1 MSDLDT
7 IRSDTDTTDADTNG
21 SDADTNNRTAGP
33 VVAGPRTD
41 RLQEFLD
48 APKRALWTMALP
60 MMAGMTV
67 QTLYIVADTAFI
79 GSLGT
84 DELAA
89 ATFVAPLFFLMIA
102 LTMGIGTA
110 VTALVA
116 QSVGRGDTRGA
127 DAAAGTA
134 ISSGLFLGFVFGGIG
149 LASGRWI
156 LAAMGAEGR
165 VVDLGWEYF
174 QVLAAFMPLFFVSA
188 VLRSILTGEGDAK
201 TPMIV
206 LAIATLV
213 NIVLDALFILVLGMG
228 LRGAAIATAV
238 AVVISVSVFSV
249 LLLRRK
255 SAFVRLSV
263 STLVPL
269 RKVLV
274 QLYSLAIP
282 IAASMGV
289 MSAGGMLY
297 NLILADFGSVA
308 VAAFGAASKVDM
320 IVVLPIFGL
329 SGAAV
334 TVVGMFAGA
343 GRGDLVRSTALYTY
357 RWAISLAAV
366 IGGVAFLTSGSIL
379 RVFTSDPTAL
389 AIGSTYLGFM
399 IFVYPMMAVGM
410 TTGRLLQGLGHG
422 FPALF
427 ITTLRVLLVGVPV
440 AWLAVNVFDQSI
452 RGVWIGILVGGVF
465 ATICSILMVRQ
476 LMWRSDPTLKA
487 VAARA

>member
-1 MSDLDT
+1 MPDT
-7 IRSDTDTTDADTNG
+7 YTTDEKADTSESTTSQPVTG
-21 SDADTNNRTAGP
+21 S
-33 VVAGPRTD
+33 RTD

-48 APKRALWTMALP
+48 APRRALWIMALP
-60 MMAGMTV
+60 MIAGMAVHTM
-67 QTLYIVADTAFI
+67 YIVADTAFI

-102 LTMGIGTA
+102 LTMGLGTA
-110 VTALVA
+110 VTAVVA
-116 QSVGRGDTRGA
+116 QSVGRGDSDGA

-134 ISSGLFLGFVFGGIG
+134 ISSGLFLGVLFGGVG
-149 LASGRWI
+149 LASGRWM
-156 LAAMGAEGR
+156 LAALGAEGR

-174 QVLAAFMPLFFVSA
+174 QVLAAFIPLFFVSS
-188 VLRSILTGEGDAK
+188 VLRSILAGEGDAK

-206 LAIATLV
+206 LTISTLANIA
-213 NIVLDALFILVLGMG
+213 LDALFILVLGMG
-228 LRGAAIATAV
+228 LRGAAIATTL
-238 AVVISVSVFSV
+238 AVVISVTVFAV

-255 SAFVRLSV
+255 TAFVRLRV
-263 STLVPL
+263 SALIPS
-269 RKVLV
+269 REVLV
-274 QLYSLAIP
+274 KLYGLAIP
-282 IAASMGV
+282 IAASMVV
-289 MSAGGMLY
+289 MSAGSILF

-308 VAAFGAASKVDM
+308 VAAYGAASKVDM

-343 GRGDLVRSTALYTY
+343 GRSDLVRSIALYTY
-357 RWAISLAAV
+357 RWAITLAAV
-366 IGGVAFLTSGSIL
+366 IGGTAFLTSGSIL
-379 RVFTSDPTAL
+379 RIFTSDSTAL

-399 IFVYPMMAVGM
+399 VFSYPLMAVGM

-440 AWLAVNVFDQSI
+440 AWLAVSVFDQSI
-452 RGVWIGILVGGVF
+452 KGVWIGILTGGVC
-465 ATICSILMVRQ
+465 ATICSVLMVRQ

-487 VAARA
+487 VAAGV

>member
-1 MSDLDT
+1 MSDT
-7 IRSDTDTTDADTNG
+7 ATTDRPAD
-21 SDADTNNRTAGP
+21 A
-33 VVAGPRTD
+33 VVADPRTD
-41 RLQEFLD
+41 RLQQFLD

-67 QTLYIVADTAFI
+67 QTTYIVADTAFI

-116 QSVGRGDTRGA
+116 QAVGRGDAKGA
-127 DAAAGTA
+127 DAAAGAA
-134 ISSGLFLGFVFGGIG
+134 ISSGLFLGFLLGAIG
-149 LASGRWI
+149 LAGGRWI
-156 LAAMGAEGR
+156 LAALGAEGR

-174 QVLAAFMPLFFVSA
+174 QVLAAFLPLFFIAA

-206 LAIATLV
+206 LAISTTV
-213 NIVLDALFILVLGMG
+213 NIALDALFILVLGMG
-228 LRGAAIATAV
+228 LRGAAIATTIAV
-238 AVVISVSVFSV
+238 GISVSVFSV
-249 LLLRRK
+249 LMLRRK
-255 SAFVRLSV
+255 SAFVRLRV
-263 STLVPL
+263 SALVPS
-269 RKVLV
+269 REILV
-274 QLYSLAIP
+274 QLYGLAIP
-282 IAASMGV
+282 IAASMV
-289 MSAGGMLY
+289 AMSAGTILF

-308 VAAFGAASKVDM
+308 VAAYGAASKVDM
-320 IVVLPIFGL
+320 IVVLPIYGL

-343 GRGDLVRSTALYTY
+343 GRTDLVRSTALYTY

-366 IGGVAFLTSGSIL
+366 IGGVAYLSSGSIL

-389 AIGSTYLGFM
+389 SIGATYLGFM
-399 IFVYPMMAVGM
+399 IFAYPMMAVGM

-422 FPALF
+422 FPALL
-427 ITTLRVLLVGVPV
+427 ITTIRVLLVGVPV

-452 RGVWIGILVGGVF
+452 RGVWIGILTGGVF
-465 ATICSILMVRQ
+465 ATICSLWMVRQ
-476 LMWRSDPTLKA
+476 LMWRSDPSLKA
-487 VAARA
+487 VARA